1 MTSESPLKTVHE
13 RKAEA
18 EAKAERWERSADRHR
33 LAAER
38 ARAKG
43 HHDRAI
49 KHEAL
54 HARAF
59 RLLTKAKRAVNRY
72 APLSAHALGAERVA
86 EKIQGTTARLNR
98 ERKDEA
104 NTMRRRRHRREDLHG
119 SDGRVEIGHK
129 DVKDPYEPEK
139 RLRVTV
145 NVRESP
151 LEILKSRRR
160 IDDAEYEAGQ
170 WFRAVY
176 ERASIGPLTAF
187 DPTKEPVDGGG
198 FSDPLSDATMQAS
211 RDLRA
216 VLPVVRREGY
226 LLLMSIV
233 GQGKPIAEVA
243 AVWGRTVVAIKD
255 GKQRR
260 PKSSEAIV
268 TSRLIEA
275 LRDVAEHR
283 GVKGPRV
290 GLISAARELGTIV

>member
-1 MTSESPLKTVHE
+1 MKTVHE

-43 HHDRAI
+43 HHDRAV

-72 APLSAHALGAERVA
+72 APLSAYARGADRLAER
-86 EKIQGTTARLNR
+86 IQGATARLNR

-119 SDGRVEIGHK
+119 NDGRIEIGHK
-129 DVKDPYEPEK
+129 DVKDPYEPDK
-139 RLRVTV
+139 RLRVTI

-198 FSDPLSDATMQAS
+198 FSDPLSDSTMQAS

-216 VLPVVRREGY
+216 ILPVVRREGY
-226 LLLMSIV
+226 LLLTSIV
-233 GQGKPIAEVA
+233 GQGQAIAEVA
-243 AVWGRTVVAIKD
+243 AIWGRTVITTD
-255 GKQRR
+255 GGKPRWQ
-260 PKSSEAIV
+260 KSAEAIV
-268 TSRLIEA
+268 TARLIEA
-275 LRDVAEHR
+275 LREVAEHR
-283 GVKGPRV
+283 GVAGPRH
-290 GLISAARELGTIV
+290 GLLRAARELGSSDSEAA

>member
-1 MTSESPLKTVHE
+1 MKTVHE

-43 HHDRAI
+43 HHDRAV

-59 RLLTKAKRAVNRY
+59 RLLTKAKRAVTRY
-72 APLSAHALGAERVA
+72 APLSAHALGAERLA
-86 EKIQGTTARLNR
+86 ERIQGTTARLNR

-104 NTMRRRRHRREDLHG
+104 KTMRRRRHRREDLHG
-119 SDGRVEIGHK
+119 NDGRVEIGHK
-129 DVKDPYEPEK
+129 DVKDPYEPDK
-139 RLRVTV
+139 RLRVTI

-170 WFRAVY
+170 WFRSAY
-176 ERASIGPLTAF
+176 ERASIGPMTGF
-187 DPTKEPVDGGG
+187 DPTREPVDGGG
-198 FSDPLSDATMQAS
+198 FADPLSDRAIRAAQ
-211 RDLRA
+211 DLREA
-216 VLPVVRREGY
+216 VAVVRPQGY
-226 LLLMSIV
+226 LILAAVV
-233 GQGKPIAEVA
+233 GQGRAIAEVA
-243 AVWGRTVVAIKD
+243 NVWGRTVVRISE
-255 GKQRR
+255 GQQRR
-260 PKSSEAIV
+260 QKSAEAIV

-275 LRDVAEHR
+275 LRDLAAHR
-283 GVKGPRV
+283 GTSGPSKALMR
-290 GLISAARELGTIV
+290 AARELGINDTEVA